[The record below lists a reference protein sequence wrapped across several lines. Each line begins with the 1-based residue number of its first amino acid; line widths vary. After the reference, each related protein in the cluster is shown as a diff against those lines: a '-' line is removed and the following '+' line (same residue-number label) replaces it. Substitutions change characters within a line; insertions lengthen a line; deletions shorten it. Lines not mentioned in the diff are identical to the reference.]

1 MSRVSRY
8 NNLAK
13 IQEEKIWKAGLYLRL
28 SREDDV
34 VKNES
39 DSISSQRALLNKFV
53 AQNPDIQIDDFYI
66 DDGYSGTNF
75 DRPDF
80 QRMLAKIKTG
90 DIDCVIVKDLSRFG
104 RNTIESSN
112 YIEVIF
118 PILKVRFI
126 SLLDNVDTF
135 LDPNSA
141 NGLLVPFKNIM
152 NDEYVRDLS
161 IKVKTAQKSYMRQ
174 GLFIGAFA
182 CYGYEKNKEDRH
194 KLVVDAEASQVV
206 KTIYKMFLNGDSLN
220 AIARFLND
228 NEILT
233 PFEYKKSKGYKYKN
247 PNQGKYHVWTSSTV
261 QRILSNQMYVGDMV
275 QGTRG
280 TISYRNH
287 KIIKKSSEEWCIVPN
302 THEPIVSRED
312 FEKVQLRLEKNKTK
326 FIKPF
331 RTYILRGLV
340 RCGDCGKALQ
350 NCLCSEE
357 RLRGKYY
364 FRCPTYMMTKG
375 KICTKHSIRNDVL
388 EKLVFDIVKSY
399 IEISVNIQQIIQKV
413 NLKNSN
419 VSSNIEKEHIKL
431 DNELKSLKESLNI
444 LYIKF
449 KSGEMTENDYL
460 KRRDDATQKITLL
473 ENQLIAICSNINKNV
488 EIENNKFI
496 TAFAKYKGFTSLTKE
511 MADELIKKILIYDN
525 KHIEVEFNFQDEFEA
540 ISMYLDENCIK

>member
-161 IKVKTAQKSYMRQ
+161 TKVKTAQKSYMRQ

-182 CYGYEKNKEDRH
+182 CYGYEKSKEDRH

-206 KTIYKMFLNGDSLN
+206 KIIYKMFLNGSSLS
-220 AIARFLND
+220 AIAKFLND

-247 PNQGKYHVWTSSTV
+247 PNQSKYHIWTASAV
-261 QRILSNQMYVGDMV
+261 QRILSNRMYVGDMV
-275 QGTRG
+275 QGTRT

-302 THEPIVSRED
+302 THEAIISRED
-312 FEKVQLRLEKNKTK
+312 FDKVRLRLEENKTK

-331 RTYILRGLV
+331 RTYILGGLV
-340 RCGDCGKALQ
+340 RCGDCGKVLQ
-350 NCLCSEE
+350 TCICNEKSL
-357 RLRGKYY
+357 LGKYY
-364 FRCPTYMMTKG
+364 YRCPTYMMTKG

-388 EKLVFDIVKSY
+388 EKLVFDIVKKY
-399 IEISVNIQQIIQKV
+399 IDISVNIQHIIQII
-413 NLKNSN
+413 NLKKSN
-419 VSSNIEKEHIKL
+419 VSSNIEKEHIKS
-431 DNELKSLKESLNI
+431 DNELKSLKDSLTV

-449 KSGEMTENDYL
+449 KSGEITENDYL
-460 KRRDDATQKITLL
+460 KQRDIATQKINLL

-488 EIENNKFI
+488 EFENNKFI
-496 TAFAKYKGFTSLTKE
+496 TTFAKYKGFTSLTKE
-511 MADELIKKILIYDN
+511 MANELIERILIYEN

-540 ISMYLDENCIK
+540 ISMYLDKNCIK

>member
-90 DIDCVIVKDLSRFG
+90 DIVCVIVKDLSRFG

-112 YIEVIF
+112 YIEIIF

-135 LDPNSA
+135 LDPNSV

-182 CYGYEKNKEDRH
+182 CYGYEKSKEDRH

-302 THEPIVSRED
+302 THEPIISRED
-312 FEKVQLRLEKNKTK
+312 FEKVRLRLEENKTK

-340 RCGDCGKALQ
+340 RCGDCGKVLQ
-350 NCLCSEE
+350 TCICNEKSL
-357 RLRGKYY
+357 LGKYY
-364 FRCPTYMMTKG
+364 YRCPTYMMTKG

-388 EKLVFDIVKSY
+388 EKLVFDIVKKY
-399 IEISVNIQQIIQKV
+399 IDISVNIQHIIQII
-413 NLKNSN
+413 NLKKSN

-460 KRRDDATQKITLL
+460 KRRDDTTQKITLL

-511 MADELIKKILIYDN
+511 MADELIKRILIYDN

-540 ISMYLDENCIK
+540 ISMYLDKNCIK

>member
-182 CYGYEKNKEDRH
+182 CYGYEKSKEDRH

-331 RTYILRGLV
+331 RTYILGGLV
-340 RCGDCGKALQ
+340 RCGDCGKVLQ
-350 NCLCSEE
+350 TCICNEKSL
-357 RLRGKYY
+357 LGKYY
-364 FRCPTYMMTKG
+364 YRCPIYMMTKG
-375 KICTKHSIRNDVL
+375 KVCTKHSIRNDVL
-388 EKLVFDIVKSY
+388 EKLVFDIVKKY
-399 IEISVNIQQIIQKV
+399 IDISVNIQHIIQII
-413 NLKNSN
+413 NLKKSN

-431 DNELKSLKESLNI
+431 DNELKSLKDSLTV

-449 KSGEMTENDYL
+449 KSGEITENDYL
-460 KRRDDATQKITLL
+460 KQRDIATQKINLL

-488 EIENNKFI
+488 EFENNKFI
-496 TAFAKYKGFTSLTKE
+496 TTFAKYKGFTSLTKE
-511 MADELIKKILIYDN
+511 MANELIERILIYEN
-525 KHIEVEFNFQDEFEA
+525 KHIEVKFNFKDEFEK
-540 ISMYLDENCIK
+540 INMYLDENCIK

>member
-90 DIDCVIVKDLSRFG
+90 DIVCVIVKDLSRFG

-112 YIEVIF
+112 YIEIIF

-135 LDPNSA
+135 LDPNSV

-182 CYGYEKNKEDRH
+182 CYGYEKSKEDRH

-302 THEPIVSRED
+302 THELIVSRED

-340 RCGDCGKALQ
+340 RCGDCGKVLQ
-350 NCLCSEE
+350 TCICNEKSL
-357 RLRGKYY
+357 LGKYY
-364 FRCPTYMMTKG
+364 YRCPTYMMTKG

-419 VSSNIEKEHIKL
+419 VSSNIEKEYIKL

-460 KRRDDATQKITLL
+460 KRRDDTTQKITLL

-496 TAFAKYKGFTSLTKE
+496 AAFAKYKGFTSLTKE
-511 MADELIKKILIYDN
+511 MADELIKRILIYDN

-540 ISMYLDENCIK
+540 ISMYLDKNCIK

>member
-8 NNLAK
+8 NNLVK

-302 THEPIVSRED
+302 THEPIISRED
-312 FEKVQLRLEKNKTK
+312 FEKVRLRLEENKTK

-340 RCGDCGKALQ
+340 RCGDCGKVLQ
-350 NCLCSEE
+350 TCICNEKSL
-357 RLRGKYY
+357 LGKYY

>member
-135 LDPNSA
+135 LDPNSV

-182 CYGYEKNKEDRH
+182 CYGYEKSKEDRH

-206 KTIYKMFLNGDSLN
+206 KIIYKMFLNGSSLS
-220 AIARFLND
+220 AIAKFLND

-340 RCGDCGKALQ
+340 RCGDCGKVLQ
-350 NCLCSEE
+350 TCICNEKSL
-357 RLRGKYY
+357 LGKYY
-364 FRCPTYMMTKG
+364 YRCPTYMMTKG

-488 EIENNKFI
+488 EFENNKFI
-496 TAFAKYKGFTSLTKE
+496 TTFAKYKGFTSLTKE
-511 MADELIKKILIYDN
+511 MANELIERILIYEN
-525 KHIEVEFNFQDEFEA
+525 KHIEVKFNFKDEFEK
-540 ISMYLDENCIK
+540 INMYLDENCIK

>member
-39 DSISSQRALLNKFV
+39 DSISSQRASLNKFV

-161 IKVKTAQKSYMRQ
+161 IALNLYS
-174 GLFIGAFA
+174 
-182 CYGYEKNKEDRH
+182 EK
-194 KLVVDAEASQVV
+194 
-206 KTIYKMFLNGDSLN
+206 
-220 AIARFLND
+220 
-228 NEILT
+228 
-233 PFEYKKSKGYKYKN
+233 
-247 PNQGKYHVWTSSTV
+247 
-261 QRILSNQMYVGDMV
+261 
-275 QGTRG
+275 
-280 TISYRNH
+280 
-287 KIIKKSSEEWCIVPN
+287 
-302 THEPIVSRED
+302 
-312 FEKVQLRLEKNKTK
+312 LEK
-326 FIKPF
+326 
-331 RTYILRGLV
+331 
-340 RCGDCGKALQ
+340 
-350 NCLCSEE
+350 
-357 RLRGKYY
+357 
-364 FRCPTYMMTKG
+364 
-375 KICTKHSIRNDVL
+375 
-388 EKLVFDIVKSY
+388 
-399 IEISVNIQQIIQKV
+399 
-413 NLKNSN
+413 
-419 VSSNIEKEHIKL
+419 
-431 DNELKSLKESLNI
+431 
-444 LYIKF
+444 
-449 KSGEMTENDYL
+449 
-460 KRRDDATQKITLL
+460 
-473 ENQLIAICSNINKNV
+473 
-488 EIENNKFI
+488 
-496 TAFAKYKGFTSLTKE
+496 
-511 MADELIKKILIYDN
+511 
-525 KHIEVEFNFQDEFEA
+525 
-540 ISMYLDENCIK
+540 